1 MDLSGPAGTPI
12 FEELWLMSN
21 GDAPDTSGSRG
32 EREEAKKKTHREQ
45 LLCLIF
51 SCPGLKCRFYLIIPT
66 PALIINLLIES
77 IR

>member
-32 EREEAKKKTHREQ
+32 EREEAKKKPTE
-45 LLCLIF
+45 
-51 SCPGLKCRFYLIIPT
+51 SNFYV
-66 PALIINLLIES
+66 
-77 IR
+77 